1 MTSQPRVRQTWRSKA
16 ANPALAVKSRLVL
29 ARCLNAIWSS
39 LFLGLLGFFI
49 SFAGAWVPSP
59 WLDEATT
66 AHFISYPFADMAV
79 LWQQTDAV
87 FAPYYIF
94 MDAWVTLTGVTP
106 FWLRM
111 PSLLAVGAGTAA
123 MAAVGRDIGGP
134 KAQLIYAACFALLPR
149 VTAMGIEARPYAL
162 SAMFMAFA
170 LLSVVKLRQTSSIPY
185 WLLLGLS
192 MVGAVGSH
200 LFSVLPLVG
209 LLGVALILFSRKYR
223 SPLLVTSAVA
233 GLVCLPLVVATLPQ
247 KSQVS
252 WIADAGPN
260 IADQALVEAWFT
272 SRWNVHPA
280 GIDVP
285 LHNVAVAVAVVAAL
299 TVAIAL
305 TVGRPIPKDR
315 LAIAAI
321 PPALALGVLWGIS
334 LLQEPMLLG
343 RYLTSSA
350 PFFAMLLAE
359 CFMLLRPRTKQL
371 MASLLVVGCIFLI
384 AAQRQPYAKIPSN
397 DYSFIASA
405 LHDQARNGDGL
416 LIEPGLGP
424 VDAASNAKHL
434 YPQEFNRLVD
444 IAQPQPAPLTH
455 VFAADPPLIDITQR
469 SVPPRIWL
477 VTKIQQDSNYAAQLT
492 SLGFT
497 PTSSSSGP
505 SHTVTLWTQQ

>member
-1 MTSQPRVRQTWRSKA
+1 
-16 ANPALAVKSRLVL
+16 VKTRLVL

-247 KSQVS
+247 KSQLS

-285 LHNVAVAVAVVAAL
+285 LHYVAVAVAVVAAL
-299 TVAIAL
+299 TVVIAL

-359 CFMLLRPRTKQL
+359 CCMLLRPRTKQL
-371 MASLLVVGCIFLI
+371 MASLLVVGCIVLI

-477 VTKIQQDSNYAAQLT
+477 VTKIQQDSNYAAQLS

-497 PTSSSSGP
+497 PTASSSGP

>member
-1 MTSQPRVRQTWRSKA
+1 MKA
-16 ANPALAVKSRLVL
+16 RLVL
-29 ARCLNAIWSS
+29 NRYLNSIWSS
-39 LFLGLLGFFI
+39 LFLGLVGFLI

-59 WLDEATT
+59 WLDEAAT
-66 AHFISYPFADMAV
+66 AHIISYPLADMAE

-94 MDAWVTLTGVTP
+94 MDAWVTWTGVTP

-162 SAMFMAFA
+162 SAMFMAFT
-170 LLSVVKLRQTSSIPY
+170 LLSVVKLRQTSCIPY

-192 MVGAVGSH
+192 MVGAVGAH

-209 LLGVALILFSRKYR
+209 LLGVAFILLSRKSR
-223 SPLLVTSAVA
+223 LTLLVTSAVA
-233 GLVCLPLVVATLPQ
+233 GLVCLPLVLVVLPQ
-247 KSQVS
+247 KSQLS
-252 WIADAGPN
+252 WIAETSPN
-260 IADQALVEAWFT
+260 TADQALVEAWFT
-272 SRWNVHPA
+272 SRWNVHPT
-280 GIDVP
+280 GIDVS

-299 TVAIAL
+299 TVVIAL
-305 TVGRPIPKDR
+305 TVCGPLPKDR

-321 PPALALGVLWGIS
+321 PPALTMGVLWGVS
-334 LLQEPMLLG
+334 LMHEPMLLG
-343 RYLTSSA
+343 RYLTSSV

-359 CFMLLRPRTKQL
+359 CFMLLRPRAKQL

-384 AAQRQPYAKIPSN
+384 AAQRQPYGKIPGY
-397 DYSFIASA
+397 DYSSIASA
-405 LHDQARNGDGL
+405 LHDQARSGDGL
-416 LIEPGLGP
+416 LIEPGLSP
-424 VDAASNAKHL
+424 VDAASNAKYL

-444 IAQPQPAPLTH
+444 IAQPRAAPLTH
-455 VFAADPPLIDITQR
+455 VFAADPPLIDISRR
-469 SVPPRIWL
+469 SLPSRIWL
-477 VTKIQQDSNYAAQLT
+477 VTKIRQDSNYAAQLT
-492 SLGFT
+492 GLGFT

-505 SHTVTLWTQQ
+505 SHVVTLWIQQVTPTGPP